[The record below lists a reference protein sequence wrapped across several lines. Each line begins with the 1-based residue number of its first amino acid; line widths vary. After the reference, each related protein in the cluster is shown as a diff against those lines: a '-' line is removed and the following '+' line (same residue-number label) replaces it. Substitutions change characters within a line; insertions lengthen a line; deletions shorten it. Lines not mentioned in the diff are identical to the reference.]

1 MAGPCPSILLPYN
14 SHIVLPFPKSAAML
28 LSTFKYLVTFL
39 TFVAL
44 LLLLF
49 THRHTASLPLQQT
62 EIGYDYGAS
71 DQTVLSAGLTKLR
84 NSVVYDKL
92 SGDTPSDVEA
102 NWRATVRAK
111 TLLQEVRE
119 FRAST
124 QASYNE
130 DSKKSV
136 RQALED
142 AELKLRSLG
151 RESFDTKKIV
161 QGTQRLKV
169 ALKAAEELIA
179 RGPDPETMAPE
190 AAGGDEAATGLGEAL
205 REAEEDGKSKKKAE
219 SLEAL

>member
-1 MAGPCPSILLPYN
+1 MLFSPS
-14 SHIVLPFPKSAAML
+14 
-28 LSTFKYLVTFL
+28 KYPAIFL

-44 LLLLF
+44 IFLLL
-49 THRHTASLPLQQT
+49 TRHHAAHLPLGQT

-71 DQTVLSAGLTKLR
+71 DQTVLGAGLTKLR

-92 SGDTPSDVEA
+92 SGNTPSDVEA

-130 DSKKSV
+130 DSKKSI

-142 AELKLRSLG
+142 AELELRDLG

-161 QGTQRLKV
+161 RGTQKLKV
-169 ALKAAEELIA
+169 ALKAAEDLIA
-179 RGPDPETMAPE
+179 RGPDSLTMASE
-190 AAGGDEAATGLGEAL
+190 AAHGDNAATGLDDPIQ
-205 REAEEDGKSKKKAE
+205 EAEEDGKSKKEAE
-219 SLEAL
+219 SLEES